1 MRASWGSTRSSWRGA
16 EVGRGEA
23 SGTGSGQGL
32 RILMRPRA
40 RDSAALRVLSRICP
54 AGCFGFDA
62 AERIAFAPEG
72 CQWCGICRIV
82 CAATG
87 EIEWQGGGAG
97 GAFA

>member
-1 MRASWGSTRSSWRGA
+1 M
-16 EVGRGEA
+16 GRGEGKA
-23 SGTGSGQGL
+23 AAQGL

-87 EIEWQGGGAG
+87 EIEWQGGDAG